1 MEADSMNDTPH
12 DAVRSTGAAESL
24 GAYSHARRVGD
35 LVFVAGIGPRRKGSR
50 DIPGVVLDS
59 SGSIVSYDIEAQIRS
74 CFENIRVILEE
85 VGTRFEHIIDVSVF
99 MTDLSRDWSTYNRVY
114 AEYFPPSRPQ
124 PTRTTVEVS
133 ALPQGG
139 SAPIAFEAKV
149 IAVMPPRA

>member
-1 MEADSMNDTPH
+1 MSSSGHE
-12 DAVRSTGAAESL
+12 AVRSTGAAESL
-24 GAYSHARRVGD
+24 GAYSHARRVGE

-50 DIPGVVLDS
+50 DIPGVVLDA
-59 SGSIVSYDIEAQIRS
+59 SGKIVTYDIEAQIRS

-85 VGTRFEHIIDVSVF
+85 VGTNFENIVDVTVF

-114 AEYFPPSRPQ
+114 GEFFPATKVQ

-149 IAVMPPRA
+149 IAVMPPRG